1 MKVIV
6 IGSGLAGMTSA
17 LLLAQ
22 AGHRVE
28 IVNRGIGGL
37 LLSPGTI
44 DVFGWNEDGSP
55 AVDPYQAAADHA
67 QANPDHPYAATG
79 VDAIRRGVAW
89 LQEQVPI
96 FAQKSGAQNMLI
108 PTPVG
113 AVRPTAW
120 VQKSMSASVLRQS
133 AQLLV
138 VGFRQFKDFPAQLLA
153 ANLNRSR
160 LVDVTAHATTIDLP
174 VRPHEV
180 DATST
185 TYARGFDG
193 AAGIE
198 AAQLFAQL
206 VNELTPKIND
216 GDTVLLPAVLGMDQ
230 TNIARLSD
238 RLGVPVG
245 EVPTVPPS
253 IPGRRI
259 YESLLAA
266 CRDARV
272 EMSMNAT
279 AVGFAADGG
288 RVKSISVQRAGR
300 VTTELADAVIHAPGG
315 FDSGGLARD
324 SYGKVTER
332 VFGLPVFT
340 PELAEN
346 DPFEILKSG
355 VRVDNYMR
363 PVAGTGAPIY
373 SNLYC
378 AGSVIGG
385 SRPWA
390 EKSGEGI
397 ALATAWVA
405 AHSIAAAE
413 SEQNE

>member
-22 AGHRVE
+22 AGHQVE

-44 DVFGWNEDGSP
+44 DVFGWNDDGSP

-67 QANPDHPYAATG
+67 QANPYHPYAATG
-79 VDAIRRGVAW
+79 VEAIRQGVAW
-89 LQEQVPI
+89 LRTQVPI
-96 FAQKSGAQNMLI
+96 FARKTGEKNMLL
-108 PTPVG
+108 PTPIG

-120 VQKSMSASVLRQS
+120 VQKTMSASVLS
-133 AQLLV
+133 NGAQLLV
-138 VGFRQFKDFPAQLLA
+138 VGLRQFKDFPAQLLA

-160 LVDVTAHATTIDLP
+160 LVDVTARATTVDLP
-174 VRPHEV
+174 VRPNEI
-180 DATST
+180 DSTAT

-193 AAGIE
+193 AVGLD

-206 VNELTPKIND
+206 VNALAPQVKA
-216 GDTVLLPAVLGMDQ
+216 GDTVLLPAVLGLEPA
-230 TNIARLSD
+230 NITRLAE

-259 YESLLAA
+259 YQSLLTA
-266 CRDARV
+266 CREARIDIAT
-272 EMSMNAT
+272 NAT
-279 AVGFAADGG
+279 AVGFTAEAGQI
-288 RVKSISVQRAGR
+288 KSVQVQRAGR
-300 VTTELADAVIHAPGG
+300 VTAEAADAVVHAPGG
-315 FDSGGLARD
+315 FDAGGLSRD
-324 SYGKVTER
+324 SYGNITEN
-332 VFGLPVFT
+332 VFDLPVFT
-340 PELAEN
+340 PASAAADQLAVMQA
-346 DPFEILKSG
+346 G
-355 VRVDNYMR
+355 VRVDGQMH
-363 PVAGTGAPIY
+363 PVDAAGSPLYA
-373 SNLYC
+373 NLHC

-385 SRPWA
+385 ARPWA

-405 AHSIAAAE
+405 AQSIIAAE
-413 SEQNE
+413 SEQ